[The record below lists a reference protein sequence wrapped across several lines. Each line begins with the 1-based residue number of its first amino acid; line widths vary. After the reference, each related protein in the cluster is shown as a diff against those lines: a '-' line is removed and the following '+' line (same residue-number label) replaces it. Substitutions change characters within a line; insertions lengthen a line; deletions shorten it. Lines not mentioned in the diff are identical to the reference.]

1 MESKDKKEGKKRK
14 KQSGIEKYLL
24 AGPSKNSKK
33 SANDESVQNES
44 NVLENSNEN
53 TAQTNDENQNIPGVL
68 ERPENLNENTVET
81 NDESTL

>member
-53 TAQTNDENQNIPGVL
+53 TAQTNHENQNSPGVL